1 MIGIF
6 PLGIVLFP
14 ESVIQLH
21 IFEEKYKVLINHCL
35 NTDINFGVNTVLSSK
50 IQKIGCT
57 AKIVDV
63 LKKYPDGKM
72 DIIVKGKRKYLI
84 RNRNVGPFDYIEAD
98 IDLIDEDNE
107 YPDIH
112 TIEECVRIYNS
123 IAEEVKSL
131 KLNKIDSSLFYS
143 ITPSYFFAQ
152 KAGLTIEQKYHLL
165 QLSSENK
172 RLNYILSHLKE
183 VEPLLKETEI
193 MNQIIRNDGYGR
205 YV

>member
-84 RNRNVGPFDYIEAD
+84 RKRNVGPFDYIEAD

-107 YPDIH
+107 YPDIQ
-112 TIEECVRIYNS
+112 TIEECVRIYNT

>member
-84 RNRNVGPFDYIEAD
+84 RKRNVGPFDYIEAD

-107 YPDIH
+107 YPDIQ
-112 TIEECVRIYNS
+112 TIEECVRIYNT

-172 RLNYILSHLKE
+172 RLNYLLSHLKE